1 MKNLLSENM
10 IRFGTKN
17 LSESAQKELIVKS
30 IMQTINEHGLQSAVR
45 RSLLTEQTDVDLMT
59 DPLAPA
65 ALKSLNSQY
74 TQGTKLPAVRMG
86 HYYLKSAALT
96 TTTPDSTDPM
106 VQGQVGRLFGKGI
119 GGVGSIPVPANTVLG
134 EGGDMEW
141 GPGKYPKWYKLN
153 FDSAKRLAL
162 PAGTAAEIAANI
174 NAACALYPAAELT
187 AMLAADPKK
196 AAYDTAITAFKASTS
211 AIKPLLTG
219 NAKAFYGIG

>member
-10 IRFGTKN
+10 LRFGTKN
-17 LSESAQKELIVKS
+17 LSESTQKELIVKS

-45 RSLLTEQTDVDLMT
+45 RSLLTEAETSVDLMT

-86 HYYLKSAALT
+86 HYYLKSTDAVT
-96 TTTPDSTDPM
+96 STPDSTST
-106 VQGQVGRLFGKGI
+106 VVRGKVGRLFGKGI
-119 GGVGSIPVPANTVLG
+119 GGVGSIPVPANLTLG

-141 GPGKYPKWYKLN
+141 GPGKYSKWLVLY
-153 FDSAKRLAL
+153 FDSARRLPL

-196 AAYDTAITAFKASTS
+196 AAYDTAIAAFKASTS

-219 NAKAFYGIG
+219 NAKAFYGV